1 MNEFDRQDAPASAT
15 LYHDGCATCLQI
27 ASVLA
32 LTIPRLEV
40 VDLSRHTD
48 RIDEAE
54 MVGVTDLPCLFAQG
68 ELLPV
73 SAHSTLAD
81 LRAGAH

>member
-1 MNEFDRQDAPASAT
+1 MSEFVQQDASASAT

-27 ASVLA
+27 ASVLS

-40 VDLSRHTD
+40 VDLSVQTD

-54 MVGVTDLPCLFAQG
+54 MVGVTDLPCLLARG

-73 SAHSTLAD
+73 STHSTLAD